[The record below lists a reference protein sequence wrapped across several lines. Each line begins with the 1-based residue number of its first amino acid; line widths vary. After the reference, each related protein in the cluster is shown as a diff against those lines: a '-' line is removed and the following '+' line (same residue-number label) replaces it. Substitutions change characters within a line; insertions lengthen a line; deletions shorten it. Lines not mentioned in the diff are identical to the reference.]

1 MRYGA
6 IFPQTEIGIDPIAIR
21 DYAQAVEDLGYDYL
35 LAYDHVLG
43 ADPEGRGGTWPY
55 TYMSNFH
62 EPLALF
68 SYLAGLT
75 ERIELVSGVVILP
88 QRQTAL
94 VAKQAA
100 VVDILTGGR
109 LILGVG
115 SGWNYLEY
123 ESLGQDFHTRGRRLE
138 EQVGLLR
145 RLWSEPLV
153 EFEGDFDRIPAV
165 GINPRPGRQIPIWM
179 GGTAPVVLDRIGRI
193 GDGWV
198 AGRGDLEFSGAASR
212 RSARRRSARVATP
225 RRSGSPPQSRTT
237 VCPRSRSPSPSACRR
252 RARTASTSSRW
263 TSGWPR
269 PAITSRRC
277 ASSSRRRGRTEASLR
292 PSRPCAPSSARA
304 SRPRCALRS
313 TRCCRRGR

>member
-6 IFPQTEIGIDPIAIR
+6 VFPQTEIGTDPIAIR
-21 DYAQAVEDLGYDYL
+21 DYAQAVEGLGYDYL

-43 ADPEGRGGTWPY
+43 ADPEGRGGRWPY
-55 TYMSNFH
+55 TYESSFH

-68 SYLAGLT
+68 AYLAGLT

-94 VAKQAA
+94 VAKQTA
-100 VVDILTGGR
+100 VVDILSGGR

-123 ESLGQDFHTRGRRLE
+123 ESLGEDFHTRGRRLE

-153 EFEGDFDRIPAV
+153 EFEGEFDRIPAA
-165 GINPRPGRQIPIWM
+165 GINPRPGRLIPIWM

-198 AGRGDLEFSGAASR
+198 AGRGDIDGFARSVETIREAARRAGRDPAEVGIAGSVAHHGSPDE
-212 RSARRRSARVATP
+212 RSAFAARLEAAGAERIHVVTMDAGLSTP
-225 RRSGSPPQSRTT
+225 G
-237 VCPRSRSPSPSACRR
+237 
-252 RARTASTSSRW
+252 
-263 TSGWPR
+263 GH
-269 PAITSRRC
+269 I
-277 ASSSRRRGRTEASLR
+277 E
-292 PSRPCAPSSARA
+292 
-304 SRPRCALRS
+304 ALREFIEAA
-313 TRCCRRGR
+313 RGS

>member
-6 IFPQTEIGIDPIAIR
+6 VFPQTEIGTDPIAIR
-21 DYAQAVEDLGYDYL
+21 DYAQAVESLGYDYL

-43 ADPEGRGGTWPY
+43 ADPEGREGRWPY
-55 TYMSNFH
+55 TYESSFH

-68 SYLAGLT
+68 AYLAGLT

-100 VVDILTGGR
+100 VVDILSGGR
-109 LILGVG
+109 LVLGVG

-123 ESLGQDFHTRGRRLE
+123 ESLGEDFHTRGRRLE

-153 EFEGDFDRIPAV
+153 EFEGDFDRIPAA
-165 GINPRPGRQIPIWM
+165 GINPRPGRPIPIWM

-198 AGRGDLEFSGAASR
+198 AGRGDIAGFAGSVEAIREAAERAGRDPAEVGICGSVAHH
-212 RSARRRSARVATP
+212 RSPDERVAYADRLEAAGADGVHVLTMDAGLATP
-225 RRSGSPPQSRTT
+225 GDH
-237 VCPRSRSPSPSACRR
+237 
-252 RARTASTSSRW
+252 
-263 TSGWPR
+263 
-269 PAITSRRC
+269 IN
-277 ASSSRRRGRTEASLR
+277 
-292 PSRPCAPSSARA
+292 
-304 SRPRCALRS
+304 ALREFMEAAPPAS
-313 TRCCRRGR
+313 D

>member
-6 IFPQTEIGIDPIAIR
+6 IFPQTEIGTDPIAIR
-21 DYAQAVEDLGYDYL
+21 DYAQAVEGLGYDYL

-43 ADPEGRGGTWPY
+43 ADPEGREGRWPY
-55 TYMSNFH
+55 TYLSTFH
-62 EPLALF
+62 EPFALF

-75 ERIELVSGVVILP
+75 ERIEFISGVIILP

-100 VVDILTGGR
+100 VVDILSGGR

-123 ESLGQDFHTRGRRLE
+123 ESLGEDFHTRGRRLE

-153 EFEGDFDRIPAV
+153 EFEGEFDRVPAA
-165 GINPRPGRQIPIWM
+165 GINPRPGRLIPIWM

-198 AGRGDLEFSGAASR
+198 AGRGDIDQ
-212 RSARRRSARVATP
+212 V
-225 RRSGSPPQSRTT
+225 
-237 VCPRSRSPSPSACRR
+237 
-252 RARTASTSSRW
+252 
-263 TSGWPR
+263 
-269 PAITSRRC
+269 
-277 ASSSRRRGRTEASLR
+277 ASSVEAIREAAERAGRDPSEIGIGASISYHRTPGEQVAFAARLEAAGADRLHVLTMDIGLET
-292 PSRPCAPSSARA
+292 PGDHID
-304 SRPRCALRS
+304 ALRAFIEAA
-313 TRCCRRGR
+313 RGS

>member
-6 IFPQTEIGIDPIAIR
+6 IFPQTEIGTDPIAIR
-21 DYAQAVEDLGYDYL
+21 DYAQAVEGLGYDYL

-43 ADPEGRGGTWPY
+43 ADPEGREGRWPY
-55 TYMSNFH
+55 TYLSSFH
-62 EPLALF
+62 EPFALF

-75 ERIELVSGVVILP
+75 ERIEFISGVIILP

-100 VVDILTGGR
+100 EVDILSGGR
-109 LILGVG
+109 LILGIG

-123 ESLGQDFHTRGRRLE
+123 ESLGEGFHTRGRRLE

-153 EFEGDFDRIPAV
+153 EFEGDFDRIPAA
-165 GINPRPGRQIPIWM
+165 GINPRPNRLIPIWM

-198 AGRGDLEFSGAASR
+198 AGRGDIEQVADSVEAIHAAAERAGRDPSEIGIGASVSYHRTPEEQVAFAARLEAAGADR
-212 RSARRRSARVATP
+212 LHVLTMDLGLETP
-225 RRSGSPPQSRTT
+225 GYH
-237 VCPRSRSPSPSACRR
+237 
-252 RARTASTSSRW
+252 
-263 TSGWPR
+263 
-269 PAITSRRC
+269 ID
-277 ASSSRRRGRTEASLR
+277 
-292 PSRPCAPSSARA
+292 
-304 SRPRCALRS
+304 ALRAFIEAA
-313 TRCCRRGR
+313 RGS

>member
-1 MRYGA
+1 MTQGVEQLMGYGA
-6 IFPQTEIGIDPIAIR
+6 VFPQTEIGIDPIAIR
-21 DYAQAVEDLGYDYL
+21 DYAQAVEGLGYDYL

-55 TYMSNFH
+55 TYMSTFH

-68 SYLAGLT
+68 CYLAGLT
-75 ERIELVSGVVILP
+75 GRIELVSGVVILP

-100 VVDILTGGR
+100 EVDILSGGR

-123 ESLGQDFHTRGRRLE
+123 ESLGQDFSTRGRRLE

-145 RLWSEPLV
+145 RLWSEPIV
-153 EFEGDFDRIPAV
+153 EFEGRFDRVPAA

-193 GDGWV
+193 GDGWI
-198 AGRGDLEFSGAASR
+198 AGRGDLEFLGRSVEAIREAAQRAGRDPAEIGIATSVSVHGAPEEQAAFAER
-212 RSARRRSARVATP
+212 LQEAGADRVHVLTMDLGLATP
-225 RRSGSPPQSRTT
+225 GDH
-237 VCPRSRSPSPSACRR
+237 
-252 RARTASTSSRW
+252 
-263 TSGWPR
+263 
-269 PAITSRRC
+269 ID
-277 ASSSRRRGRTEASLR
+277 
-292 PSRPCAPSSARA
+292 
-304 SRPRCALRS
+304 ALRTFIEAAPQTGS
-313 TRCCRRGR
+313 

>member
-21 DYAQAVEDLGYDYL
+21 DYAQAVEGLGYDYL

-43 ADPEGRGGTWPY
+43 ADPEGRDGTWPY
-55 TYMSNFH
+55 TYLSNFH

-198 AGRGDLEFSGAASR
+198 AGRGDPEFFGRSVEAIHEAAERAGRDPSEIGIAASVSYHGVPEGQVAFAER
-212 RSARRRSARVATP
+212 LQEAGADRVHVLTMDLGLATP
-225 RRSGSPPQSRTT
+225 GDH
-237 VCPRSRSPSPSACRR
+237 
-252 RARTASTSSRW
+252 
-263 TSGWPR
+263 
-269 PAITSRRC
+269 I
-277 ASSSRRRGRTEASLR
+277 E
-292 PSRPCAPSSARA
+292 
-304 SRPRCALRS
+304 ALRVFMEAA
-313 TRCCRRGR
+313 RPDGG

>member
-21 DYAQAVEDLGYDYL
+21 DYAQAVEGLGYDYL

-55 TYMSNFH
+55 TYLSNFH

-153 EFEGDFDRIPAV
+153 EFEGDFDRIPDV

-198 AGRGDLEFSGAASR
+198 AGRGDLPRFARAVEAIREAAERAGRDPSEIGIGASVSYHGAPEEQVAFASR
-212 RSARRRSARVATP
+212 LQEAGADRVHVLTMDLGLATP
-225 RRSGSPPQSRTT
+225 GDH
-237 VCPRSRSPSPSACRR
+237 
-252 RARTASTSSRW
+252 
-263 TSGWPR
+263 
-269 PAITSRRC
+269 I
-277 ASSSRRRGRTEASLR
+277 E
-292 PSRPCAPSSARA
+292 
-304 SRPRCALRS
+304 ALRVFIEAA
-313 TRCCRRGR
+313 RQGGG